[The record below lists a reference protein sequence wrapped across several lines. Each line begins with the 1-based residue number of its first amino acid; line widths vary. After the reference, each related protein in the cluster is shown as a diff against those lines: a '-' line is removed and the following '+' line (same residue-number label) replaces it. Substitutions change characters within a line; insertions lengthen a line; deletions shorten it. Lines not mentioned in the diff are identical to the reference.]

1 MLEYT
6 DLVMKA
12 FSVREVVYVCMYNV
26 HRYMPEIIPLLFCD
40 IDIGFSLKRQLR
52 SEQLLGCLNFLHCLF
67 LLSIRICAMI
77 HRL

>member
-26 HRYMPEIIPLLFCD
+26 DRYMPEIIPLLCCD
-40 IDIGFSLKRQLR
+40 MDIGFPLNRQ
-52 SEQLLGCLNFLHCLF
+52 C
-67 LLSIRICAMI
+67 
-77 HRL
+77 RLE